1 VKKSPEWHEARRKGI
16 GGSDANTIMA
26 GDPERIYRLWQEKLG
41 QIEPEDL
48 SWVLPVQMGSVTEN
62 LNAAFYSHTTG
73 REITARNSPCG
84 SMSHP
89 YMRCELDGSTVT
101 LDGKPAIW
109 EAKHVNA
116 FSNIEEVA
124 QRYMAQLHH
133 NMFCSEVRYS
143 VLSVFIGTQKHE
155 ILEVALDEGYM
166 MTLLEAEKRF
176 WEAVEGKFPPS
187 GFVPQTA
194 PVPFDALREV
204 SMVGHNEWAMSA
216 ADWLLHRDSAKAYE
230 KAAKT
235 LKNLVPA
242 DVGKAHGHG
251 VLIKRSK
258 SGSLTISETK

>member
-1 VKKSPEWHEARRKGI
+1 MKKTAEWHEARRAGI

-26 GDPERIYRLWQEKLG
+26 GDPERIFRLWQEKLG

-48 SWVLPVQMGSVTEN
+48 SWVLPVQIGSLTED
-62 LNAAFYSHTTG
+62 LNAAFYTHATG
-73 REITARNSPCG
+73 RDVTSRNSPLA
-84 SMSHP
+84 SKSNP
-89 YMRCELDGSTVT
+89 YMRCELDGSTT
-101 LDGKPAIW
+101 TAGGEPAVW

-116 FSNIEEVA
+116 FSNIDEVA

-133 NMFCSEVRYS
+133 NMFCSDVKHA

-155 ILEVALDEGYM
+155 VFEMTLDEGYM
-166 MTLLEAEKRF
+166 MTLLDAEKRF
-176 WEAVEGKFPPS
+176 WDAVVGKFPPS

-194 PVPFDALREV
+194 PVPFEALREM

-216 ADWLLHRDSAKAYE
+216 ADWLLHRASAKSYE
-230 KAAKT
+230 QAAKT

-251 VLIKRSK
+251 VSIKRSK
-258 SGSLTISETK
+258 SGSLTISEAK